1 MPLGATLLCCGW
13 DVGLLG
19 RQLWLLVDGATLY
32 DSTGDLDQ
40 PCVWAGWIS
49 YPIRCSLPIQAG
61 RGNRWLNRN
70 DGRSE
75 VRHVASGLVAYKLV
89 YVAQIQETRWT
100 ADGLSC

>member
-1 MPLGATLLCCGW
+1 MTALETSIDRVCGQMDIISDTL
-13 DVGLLG
+13 
-19 RQLWLLVDGATLY
+19 A
-32 DSTGDLDQ
+32 
-40 PCVWAGWIS
+40 
-49 YPIRCSLPIQAG
+49 LPIQAG